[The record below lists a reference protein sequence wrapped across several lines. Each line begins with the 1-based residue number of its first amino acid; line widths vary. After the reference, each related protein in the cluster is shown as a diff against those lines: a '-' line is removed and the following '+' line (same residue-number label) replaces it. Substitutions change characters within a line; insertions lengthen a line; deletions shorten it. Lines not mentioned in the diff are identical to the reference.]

1 MLSKICQAF
10 FHAALYILQ
19 LVISFQLFAAYTRLT
34 GIEKMLPYM
43 FFGSTI
49 ITTFPF
55 LCPEA
60 T

>member
-34 GIEKMLPYM
+34 GLKETFYM